1 MTAQAHAT
9 AVLTLLAG
17 LPVHDGAVP
26 ANPAYPYAVLYLN
39 TGTAHEVDLSYNSD
53 EQVYDVQITS
63 VGASAAAARITAD
76 RVRAALLDQTPTVTG
91 RTCWPI
97 RLEAAQTAREDRD
110 ITIPDTGTHPH
121 YAVDI
126 YRLAS
131 RPA

>member
-9 AVLTLLAG
+9 AVLSLLAG

-26 ANPAYPYAVLYLN
+26 ANPTYPYAVVYLN
-39 TGTAHEVDLSYNSD
+39 AGTAHEVDLTFDSD
-53 EQVYDVQITS
+53 EQVYDVQVTC
-63 VGASAAAARITAD
+63 VGATAAAARITAD

-91 RTCWPI
+91 RACWPI
-97 RLEAAQTAREDRD
+97 RLEASQTAREDRD
-110 ITIPDTGTHPH
+110 ITIPGTGTHPH
-121 YAVDI
+121 YAVDV